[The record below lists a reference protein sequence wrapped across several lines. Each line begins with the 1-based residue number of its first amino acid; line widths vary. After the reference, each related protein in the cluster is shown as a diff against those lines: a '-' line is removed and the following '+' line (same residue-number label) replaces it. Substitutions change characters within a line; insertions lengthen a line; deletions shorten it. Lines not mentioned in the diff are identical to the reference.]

1 MKIGRIIG
9 RVVSTQ
15 KVEDFEG
22 LKLTLVQT
30 LDEKLEKI
38 GDPIVAVDNIQS
50 NVGDLVY
57 FETSVEAAKVFETF
71 RTPVDATVMAIIDN
85 LNIEI

>member
-15 KVEDFEG
+15 KVEAFDG

-57 FETSVEAAKVFETF
+57 F
-71 RTPVDATVMAIIDN
+71 
-85 LNIEI
+85 